1 MTCRVCDIC
10 HKKIKSEPVKL
21 TVNYSENYKPIDRY
35 LCSKCWQEIFEFI
48 DDMED
53 GVIRD

>member
-35 LCSKCWQEIFEFI
+35 LCIKCWQEIFEFI